1 MRLRNVLPL
10 FLLATAPSVWA
21 DVCVAPGDT
30 VITDPTGDVAILG
43 LVPVPANPGADVL
56 DLVSLSIA
64 TPPADSIDSQTV
76 VFTITTNGDNPLGFP
91 PGSGYY
97 SSFVDPRKLIRGVR
111 AVGNDS
117 GELTFFSYVASE
129 SQGGFIDGRFIAAGS
144 EAPAEGSYADGV
156 MTITVKAKDIGV
168 RNSGDVLSGFNAGS
182 VAFIGADGTG
192 AADVP
197 DGMPDD
203 LQARGASAPIVY
215 APCSKG
221 FKIGETVLTDP
232 AGDDLVGAGD
242 PISGS
247 FDLLSLAVGY
257 TEGASLDEQKVVFTL
272 DTTASP
278 AFFTPG
284 SGIFTSFVDPRKLIR
299 GVRAEGDMA
308 GDITFFSYVVAVD
321 NDGEFGGQFIE
332 DGSQKAV
339 EGSIADGVI
348 TFTMPAK
355 DLGIRDV
362 CDVISGFNAGGIL
375 LAGAPG
381 AASVS
386 FNVDAMPETLTDR
399 AVALPVS
406 NPACGKTSAPKA
418 VVAKEGSGLLAGSLN
433 LLTLLLPLLLALRRR
448 RV

>member
-10 FLLATAPSVWA
+10 FFLATAPSVWA
-21 DVCVAPGDT
+21 DVCVAPGET
-30 VITDPTGDVAILG
+30 VLTDPTGDVASLG
-43 LVPVPANPGADVL
+43 IVPIPSSPAADVL

-64 TPPADSIDSQTV
+64 TPPADSIENQDV
-76 VFTITTNGDNPLGFP
+76 VFTIETNGDNPLGFP

-117 GELTFFSYVASE
+117 GGLTFFSYVASA
-129 SQGGFIDGRFIAAGS
+129 SQGGIVDGRFVEEGS
-144 EAPAEGSYADGV
+144 EVPAEGSYADGV
-156 MTITVKAKDIGV
+156 VTITVKAKNIGV
-168 RNSGDVLSGFNAGS
+168 RNSGDVLSGFNAGA
-182 VAFIGADGTG
+182 VAFLGAAGVG

-203 LQARGASAPIVY
+203 LEARGTATPIIY
-215 APCSKG
+215 APCPKSLKVG
-221 FKIGETVLTDP
+221 DVVLSDP

-242 PISGS
+242 PVSGS

-284 SGIFTSFVDPRKLIR
+284 SGIFTSFVDPRKLVR
-299 GVRAEGDMA
+299 GVRAEGDA
-308 GDITFFSYVVAVD
+308 TGNIVFFSYVVAVD

-332 DGSQKAV
+332 DGSQKPV

-348 TFTMPAK
+348 TFTVPAK

-362 CDVISGFNAGGIL
+362 CDVIGGFNAGGIL
-375 LAGAPG
+375 LVGAPG
-381 AASVS
+381 AASAS
-386 FNVDAMPETLTDR
+386 FNVDAMPESLTDR

-406 NPACGKTSAPKA
+406 NPACGKSESKST
-418 VVAKEGSGLLAGSLN
+418 VAKQGSGLVAGSPN
-433 LLTLLLPLLLALRRR
+433 LFTLLPLLLVALRRR